1 MVQASIACLAPP
13 APIHGGPGR
22 LRPFNYPGDC
32 QPCRIRRHGGAG
44 SSARLNPAESALMFP
59 MALSALRPTARQRRE
74 SGAKGCD
81 HSGTFRP
88 RNRTLDYVVF
98 PQAIRRHPDLW
109 HAGGAPPNRRDLDRA
124 PRPGHPLVRSMSH
137 RIAMPRQHAPA
148 HRGTD
153 PPGVSQTSFPSPCME
168 REMPKGQRVRSNDAS
183 PPAPGGAEG
192 AGMLAGHKFNPEWV
206 VFLSLGQGELNE
218 PPP

>member
-1 MVQASIACLAPP
+1 
-13 APIHGGPGR
+13 
-22 LRPFNYPGDC
+22 
-32 QPCRIRRHGGAG
+32 
-44 SSARLNPAESALMFP
+44 MFP
-59 MALSALRPTARQRRE
+59 KVLSALRPTARQRRE

-109 HAGGAPPNRRDLDRA
+109 HAGGAPPTRR
-124 PRPGHPLVRSMSH
+124 PPGWGPLPNHPLVRSMSH

-153 PPGVSQTSFPSPCME
+153 PPGFSQTNNG
-168 REMPKGQRVRSNDAS
+168 KS
-183 PPAPGGAEG
+183 PPAAGGAWG
-192 AGMLAGHKFNPEWV
+192 GHYFNPVGV
-206 VFLSLGQGELNE
+206 VVLSLGQGELNE